1 MVRVIFS
8 LDTEDYITPQHDD
21 AVEFWA
27 KLFAE
32 RKIRGCFNV
41 VAEYARALK
50 ARKRGDIINLVSG
63 NEADYH
69 SNVHSVHPTFP
80 EYLDTMDWDDGINE
94 VIRKEAEGI
103 KDVEDIFGQHPS
115 SYMQPGGSFAPQ
127 VLYAM
132 CQMGIPVM
140 TWTFL
145 SSLSKLKPL
154 WYCSALEGILWN
166 LGFDDYFETGDFE
179 KMKAGFERI
188 YEKEKNLPD
197 GLIVLGTHPCK
208 LVAAE
213 FWDGVNFNGRN
224 TAPWAWKPAALRP
237 QAAFESLKKGITDFT
252 DWVLAK
258 PGVEVI
264 TYGELYRQY
273 KLPAKEKVALKEL
286 RSLAESTVKELG
298 YTKPGKG
305 YFSPAEIFSLF
316 SSALEILLKNVPC
329 LPASLCKKQQGLFRI
344 SRISKER

>member
-115 SYMQPGGSFAPQ
+115 SYMQPGGSFAPP
-127 VLYAM
+127 
-132 CQMGIPVM
+132 G
-140 TWTFL
+140 
-145 SSLSKLKPL
+145 PL
-154 WYCSALEGILWN
+154 R
-166 LGFDDYFETGDFE
+166 DV
-179 KMKAGFERI
+179 
-188 YEKEKNLPD
+188 PD
-197 GLIVLGTHPCK
+197 GDPGYDLDFPFFSVKT
-208 LVAAE
+208 E
-213 FWDGVNFNGRN
+213 
-224 TAPWAWKPAALRP
+224 AAL
-237 QAAFESLKKGITDFT
+237 
-252 DWVLAK
+252 VLLHA
-258 PGVEVI
+258 
-264 TYGELYRQY
+264 
-273 KLPAKEKVALKEL
+273 
-286 RSLAESTVKELG
+286 
-298 YTKPGKG
+298 
-305 YFSPAEIFSLF
+305 
-316 SSALEILLKNVPC
+316 
-329 LPASLCKKQQGLFRI
+329 
-344 SRISKER
+344 